1 MHLSIAQCDEHCM
14 KTAVTDPIDIALRED
29 IGEGD
34 VTTDSFVPKNHQA
47 IGRIVAR
54 ERAIVAGTK
63 TAAEVFRR
71 VDPTLELSVA
81 REDGAEVNPGELL
94 IEIRGA
100 THSILK
106 AERVALNFLQRLS
119 GIAT

>member
-1 MHLSIAQCDEHCM
+1 MHLSIAQCDERCM
-14 KTAVTDPIDIALRED
+14 KTAVTDPIDIALSED

-34 VTTDSFVPKNHQA
+34 VTTDFFVPKNQKA
-47 IGRIVAR
+47 VGRIVAR

-71 VDPTLELSVA
+71 VDPTLDVSVA
-81 REDGAEVNPGELL
+81 REDGAEVHPGESL

-100 THSILK
+100 ARSILK
-106 AERVALNFLQRLS
+106 AERVA
-119 GIAT
+119 